1 MPLNQKT
8 IIDAVKEAKETS
20 QERNFTQSVEL
31 IVNLKEIDVKSPEGR
46 IRERIE
52 LPNPLPGKPNKI
64 CVIATGELALKAK
77 KAEADL
83 LMGRDELTGLAGK
96 KKELRKIANEYDFFL
111 AEGPLMPRVGKILGS
126 TLGPRGKMPVPVSPT
141 TDIADLIKRY
151 RKMVSVRMRNQP
163 LLQCR
168 IASESMEEEEI
179 AENLQAVLRVIERK
193 LERGMQNIRSI
204 YVKTSMGPSVKVA

>member
-8 IIDAVKEAKETS
+8 IIDAVKEAKERS
-20 QERNFTQSVEL
+20 EERNFTQSVEL

-52 LPNPLPGKPNKI
+52 LPNPVADKPNKI

-77 KAEADL
+77 NAEADL

-111 AEGPLMPRVGKILGS
+111 AEGPLMPLVGKILGA
-126 TLGPRGKMPVPVSPT
+126 TLGPRGKMPVPVSPR

-168 IASESMEEEEI
+168 IASESMGEEEI
-179 AENLQAVLRVIERK
+179 AENIQAVLRVIERK